1 MLLVANIMC
10 RHRLVTLLLIVL
22 TVAQLESLPVSS
34 LLSDDDGDYDSF
46 ENEYDV
52 VFDQRQTG
60 KANVHVSVDGV
71 LLALPAPEAP
81 STAVAG
87 ATLLD
92 LFASQLA
99 TGGSGSE
106 YDISEE
112 SHETGGP
119 ANASS
124 TPTKVTTST
133 TSSTTEVPS
142 APLVANDLAY
152 QASLPASLLGQG
164 LSFLF
169 TNRHSEIPFRVN
181 PNGAEPTKQ
190 TIPVLLPVVDA
201 VEQDDSN
208 ETHED
213 DPEAAVDA
221 KPLRSTSNFGKRKR
235 KHKRKYK
242 VPNFLRPLLKRTVLL
257 P

>member
-1 MLLVANIMC
+1 MC
-10 RHRLVTLLLIVL
+10 RHRLVTLLLIAL
-22 TVAQLESLPVSS
+22 SVAQLESLPVSS
-34 LLSDDDGDYDSF
+34 LLSDDNGDYDSF

-81 STAVAG
+81 SSAVVG

-99 TGGSGSE
+99 TGAGGSE

-119 ANASS
+119 ANGSS
-124 TPTKVTTST
+124 THTKVTTAATST
-133 TSSTTEVPS
+133 TSSTTEMPS
-142 APLVANDLAY
+142 APLVANDFAY

-169 TNRHSEIPFRVN
+169 NNRHSEIPFRVN
-181 PNGAEPTKQ
+181 PGGAEPTKQ

-201 VEQDDSN
+201 VEQDDSS
-208 ETHED
+208 ESHED
-213 DPEAAVDA
+213 EPEAAADA
-221 KPLRSTSNFGKRKR
+221 KPLRSPSYSGKRKR

-242 VPNFLRPLLKRTVLL
+242 VASFLRPLLKRTVLVH
-257 P
+257 